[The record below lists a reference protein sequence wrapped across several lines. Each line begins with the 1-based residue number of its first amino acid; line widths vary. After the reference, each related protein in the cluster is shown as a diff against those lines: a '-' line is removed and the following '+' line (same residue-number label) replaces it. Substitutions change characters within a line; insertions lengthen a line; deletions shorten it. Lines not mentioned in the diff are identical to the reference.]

1 MGIYNGPSIYNQGGG
16 GGGYKEGGSLVDGD
30 FIKVENNTVSSYDN
44 VSRDPINLSF
54 EVKDGEILN
63 SVVELTT
70 AVNATVN
77 VYVLRNGFYYLLGN
91 VGGDAVTAGNDY
103 KVNITG
109 DSYSIEQV
117 SAPPEVAF
125 IDSKLGPIPVKK
137 IGSVYWARKN
147 LDVVWS
153 GLPIGSSYA
162 TFDGFYAMW
171 YNDDESTMKARNAG
185 LLYSPRAADYIQ
197 ANISSLV
204 GDGWRVPEISDFT
217 NLRNAYSSAPD
228 VKAANLSYAPN
239 WGGNDSSKMSFVPTG
254 MHNGS
259 AFYYYPGRSNLW
271 LKGWSGSSKDA
282 FEIRDDNTYTTNSGT
297 KAFAYGMRLV
307 MDE

>member
-1 MGIYNGPSIYNQGGG
+1 MSIFKGDSIYKSGGG
-16 GGGYKEGGSLVDGD
+16 GGGYKDGGELVDGD

-44 VSRDPINLSF
+44 VSRDPINLYF
-54 EVKDGEILN
+54 EPKDGEILN

-77 VYVLRNGFYYLLGN
+77 VYVVKNGFYYLLGN
-91 VGGDAVTAGNDY
+91 VGGDSVTAGNDY

-171 YNDDESTMKARNAG
+171 YNDDEATMKARNAG

-204 GDGWRVPEISDFT
+204 GDGWRVPESADFT
-217 NLRNAYSSAPD
+217 NLHNAYSSAPD

-254 MHNGS
+254 MYNGS
-259 AFYYYPGRSNLW
+259 GFYYYPGKAFMW
-271 LKGWSGSSKDA
+271 LNGWSGNYKLSFDLS
-282 FEIRDDNTYTTNSGT
+282 EGNTYSSGSGT
-297 KAFAYGMRLV
+297 KAYAYAMRLV
-307 MDE
+307 RDA